1 MQISLNQQRLG
12 ELVGVASHTVW
23 CWEAGHTEANHE
35 HLVVSFRDAVADL
48 QLEGTESIHNYI
60 RSTGLPTTWPAESKS
75 VSPSTRTC
83 RH

>member
-35 HLVVSFRDAVADL
+35 HLVVSFRDAVAGL
-48 QLEGTESIHNYI
+48 QEGIESIDNYI
-60 RSTGLPTTWPAESKS
+60 CSTGLPTTWPAEPKS